1 MDIIKDAIEF
11 ARQIFAGDT
20 GGHDFYHTLRVYHLA
35 TAIAREENADL
46 EIVQLA
52 ALLHDIDDHKISP
65 QTCEDKGRA
74 LAFLKSHG
82 VPCEKITQIVQI
94 ISSVSFSRNLGRP
107 DSLEAMCVQDAD
119 RLDALGAL
127 GIARAFAYG
136 GSHGRKI
143 FDPSGLD
150 KTTTIDHFY
159 DKLLKL
165 KELMNTRT
173 GQKMAANRDRFT
185 RSFLNEFFAEWEGSR

>member
-1 MDIIKDAIEF
+1 MDIIKDAMEF
-11 ARQIFAGDT
+11 AWQIFAGDT

-52 ALLHDIDDHKISP
+52 ALLHDVDDHKISP
-65 QTCEDKGRA
+65 QTYGDKGRA
-74 LAFLKSHG
+74 VAFLKAHG
-82 VPCEKITQIVQI
+82 VPCERIAQIVQI
-94 ISSVSFSRNLGRP
+94 ISAVSFRRNSGRP

-136 GSHGRKI
+136 GSRGRGI
-143 FDPSGLD
+143 YDPSGLD

-165 KELMNTRT
+165 KDMMNTKT
-173 GQKMAANRDRFT
+173 GQKMAADRDRFT
-185 RSFLNEFFAEWEGSR
+185 RSFLDEFFAEWEGSR